1 MWFWKGGKGGG
12 KGGPPNTGKGNYN
25 RRHYIQCQTT
35 GCNGHV
41 FQQLGTSMPDKCKVC
56 NFCNCPFVIPVLQGK
71 GNGQKGDKG
80 AGGAKGGNQISPK
93 VKKDA
98 AADAPVHPV
107 AATVA
112 PAKITA
118 LYSNLM
124 EHGYTEEAAL
134 EQLASLGLTLPKKI
148 IPKSLDDYEKLVNIN
163 REIKQYENEIRMQSD
178 KLYKL
183 EQTVND
189 LIDTILAKQQKLAD
203 LKTEKLSLHQAI
215 SKATDAPV
223 NTEARDQ
230 DKASLNAVLI
240 AELEKLS
247 TMSTII
253 SYMIS
258 TQPGVPSQ
266 VRQLCSRLE
275 YIKGLTEKT
284 FENDFNNTDAFVFVP
299 SQQDITSDDLKNV
312 GDDGGDE
319 VWPEGFCQDVDV
331 QPEVSLAVVSGE
343 GCIGTPPP
351 LDTEEYPSYNMASW
365 NNIKKK
371 SLGLNCPRP
380 AKVFKSSP
388 VSDAGAGARAGAQ
401 ANSSSAAKAADE

>member
-1 MWFWKGGKGGG
+1 M
-12 KGGPPNTGKGNYN
+12 
-25 RRHYIQCQTT
+25 
-35 GCNGHV
+35 
-41 FQQLGTSMPDKCKVC
+41 
-56 NFCNCPFVIPVLQGK
+56 
-71 GNGQKGDKG
+71 
-80 AGGAKGGNQISPK
+80 
-93 VKKDA
+93 
-98 AADAPVHPV
+98 
-107 AATVA
+107 
-112 PAKITA
+112 
-118 LYSNLM
+118 
-124 EHGYTEEAAL
+124 
-134 EQLASLGLTLPKKI
+134 
-148 IPKSLDDYEKLVNIN
+148 
-163 REIKQYENEIRMQSD
+163 
-178 KLYKL
+178 
-183 EQTVND
+183 
-189 LIDTILAKQQKLAD
+189 AD

-247 TMSTII
+247 TMSTF
-253 SYMIS
+253 IS

-266 VRQLCSRLE
+266 VRQLCSRFE

-380 AKVFKSSP
+380 AKVFRSSP
-388 VSDAGAGARAGAQ
+388 VSDAGTGAGAGAQ
-401 ANSSSAAKAADE
+401 AKSSFAAKAADE